1 MVHPSRVGHALVECD
16 WWTPRNGTTGTQR
29 RRCCG
34 RPHLNRWVAAE
45 LADVP
50 VGRALDLGAGE
61 GRNALWL
68 AAEDSPS
75 RRSTSRRWPLI
86 EVDSRRRPHHIPA
99 ERITWIEADLID
111 YHPAPLAFDV
121 VIIAYLQLP
130 EQPRRIVTARA
141 VEAVAPGGV
150 LLVIGHDLANL
161 TYGTGGPQQ
170 AEVLFQ
176 PQDVV
181 ADIRATDRPLR
192 IVRADTVRRPV
203 DGSDRDAIDALVRAQ
218 TLSS

>member
-1 MVHPSRVGHALVECD
+1 MTQNLHGWRGILAHHFAAAQDALRRLAQRQRLEKGKQFVGVRLVVNGLEGEQFFIGDLFSRTRDVLFIGVQREQEKLCVGE
-16 WWTPRNGTTGTQR
+16 
-29 RRCCG
+29 
-34 RPHLNRWVAAE
+34 E
-45 LADVP
+45 L
-50 VGRALDLGAGE
+50 
-61 GRNALWL
+61 
-68 AAEDSPS
+68 
-75 RRSTSRRWPLI
+75 
-86 EVDSRRRPHHIPA
+86 PA
-99 ERITWIEADLID
+99 ERIAWIEADLID

-141 VEAVAPGGV
+141 VEALAPGGV

>member
-1 MVHPSRVGHALVECD
+1 MDAKEWNDRYAETSLLWSAAP
-16 WWTPRNGTTGTQR
+16 
-29 RRCCG
+29 
-34 RPHLNRWVAAE
+34 NRWVAAE

-61 GRNALWL
+61 GRNALWF
-68 AAEDSPS
+68 AA
-75 RRSTSRRWPLI
+75 RGFTVTA
-86 EVDSRRRPHHIPA
+86 VDFAKVALDRGRQQAEAAHIPA
-99 ERITWIEADLID
+99 ERLTWIEADLID

-141 VEAVAPGGV
+141 VEALAPGGV

>member
-1 MVHPSRVGHALVECD
+1 MDAKEWNDRYAETSLLWSAAP
-16 WWTPRNGTTGTQR
+16 
-29 RRCCG
+29 
-34 RPHLNRWVAAE
+34 NRWVAAE

-68 AAEDSPS
+68 AA
-75 RRSTSRRWPLI
+75 RGFTVTA
-86 EVDSRRRPHHIPA
+86 VDFAKVALDRGRQQAEAAHIPA
-99 ERITWIEADLID
+99 DRIAWIEADLID

-141 VEAVAPGGV
+141 VEALAPGGV

-170 AEVLFQ
+170 AEVLFR

>member
-1 MVHPSRVGHALVECD
+1 MARG
-16 WWTPRNGTTGTQR
+16 PRIHRTA
-29 RRCCG
+29 
-34 RPHLNRWVAAE
+34 VDFAK
-45 LADVP
+45 V
-50 VGRALDLGAGE
+50 ALDR
-61 GRNALWL
+61 GRQQAE
-68 AAEDSPS
+68 AAHVPS
-75 RRSTSRRWPLI
+75 
-86 EVDSRRRPHHIPA
+86 

-111 YHPAPLAFDV
+111 YRPAPFAFDV
-121 VIIAYLQLP
+121 VIIAYLQMP

-170 AEVLFQ
+170 PEVLFR

-203 DGSDRDAIDALVRAQ
+203 DGSDRDAIDALVRAE
-218 TLSS
+218 TVSSAAPGGNFAAIRPRIVGCRVDRHDQRHERASAGRDQRR

>member
-1 MVHPSRVGHALVECD
+1 
-16 WWTPRNGTTGTQR
+16 
-29 RRCCG
+29 
-34 RPHLNRWVAAE
+34 
-45 LADVP
+45 
-50 VGRALDLGAGE
+50 
-61 GRNALWL
+61 
-68 AAEDSPS
+68 
-75 RRSTSRRWPLI
+75 
-86 EVDSRRRPHHIPA
+86 
-99 ERITWIEADLID
+99 
-111 YHPAPLAFDV
+111 

-141 VEAVAPGGV
+141 VEALAPGGV

-170 AEVLFQ
+170 AEVLFRA
-176 PQDVV
+176 QDVV

>member
-1 MVHPSRVGHALVECD
+1 VDAKEWNDRYADTSLLWSAAP
-16 WWTPRNGTTGTQR
+16 
-29 RRCCG
+29 
-34 RPHLNRWVAAE
+34 NRWVAAE

-68 AAEDSPS
+68 AA
-75 RRSTSRRWPLI
+75 RGFTVTA
-86 EVDSRRRPHHIPA
+86 VDFAKVALDRGRQQAEAAHIPA
-99 ERITWIEADLID
+99 ERIAWVEADLID

-121 VIIAYLQLP
+121 VVIAYLQLP

-141 VEAVAPGGV
+141 VEALAPGGV

>member
-1 MVHPSRVGHALVECD
+1 MDAKEWNDRYAETSLLWSAAP
-16 WWTPRNGTTGTQR
+16 
-29 RRCCG
+29 
-34 RPHLNRWVAAE
+34 NRWVAAE

-68 AAEDSPS
+68 AA
-75 RRSTSRRWPLI
+75 RGFTVTA
-86 EVDSRRRPHHIPA
+86 VDFAKVALDRGRQQAEAAHIPA
-99 ERITWIEADLID
+99 ERIAWIEADLID

-121 VIIAYLQLP
+121 VVIAYLQLP

-141 VEAVAPGGV
+141 VEALAPGGV

>member
-1 MVHPSRVGHALVECD
+1 MDAKEWNDRYAETSLLWSAAP
-16 WWTPRNGTTGTQR
+16 
-29 RRCCG
+29 
-34 RPHLNRWVAAE
+34 NRWVAAE

-68 AAEDSPS
+68 AA
-75 RRSTSRRWPLI
+75 RGFTVTA
-86 EVDSRRRPHHIPA
+86 VDFAKVALDRGRQQAEAAHIPA
-99 ERITWIEADLID
+99 DRIAWIEADLID

-141 VEAVAPGGV
+141 VEALAPGGV